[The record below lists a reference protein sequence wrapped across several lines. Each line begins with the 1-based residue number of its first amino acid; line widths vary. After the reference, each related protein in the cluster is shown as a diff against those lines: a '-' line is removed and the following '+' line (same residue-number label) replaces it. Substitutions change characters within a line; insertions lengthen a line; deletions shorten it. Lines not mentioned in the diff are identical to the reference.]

1 MHLPKTKSKT
11 IFVLSATGS
20 AVGMAN
26 VWGFPYK
33 FHKGG
38 MFFLI
43 FYLIFISLFSYVGLS
58 SEFAIGRMGK
68 GSVVKSYE
76 KAIKTSH
83 PDLQLV
89 KIYGYLPLFISLII
103 AVGYTIIVSYKWKY
117 RIINAKL

>member
-1 MHLPKTKSKT
+1 MKLPKTKSKL

-33 FHKGG
+33 FHHGG
-38 MFFLI
+38 LFFLI

-76 KAIKTSH
+76 KAIKTGHKKS
-83 PDLQLV
+83 
-89 KIYGYLPLFISLII
+89 KI
-103 AVGYTIIVSYKWKY
+103 
-117 RIINAKL
+117 AKIFG